1 MVDLTGSNDDGT
13 GSDDDGGGPMKK
25 QKTDSKQRTIM
36 DLKHPG
42 EPAAKKS
49 DGNATKRLYLIALT
63 WPLSSESTVL
73 ENYLQTLQQGVR
85 DVSQTALEHCFQRD
99 DSRHMS
105 IDQVY
110 LTLAKADAL
119 SYEGIATPPTLTFDS
134 LQVNGNYAGLKLDEA
149 SRAAVMDMVDAM
161 GKKHPLTPKN
171 GVTDKTA
178 HVSLLRKRRFLEQ
191 TEAPFVAG
199 GKAVEGM
206 AVGGVEGGLRV
217 IIKKLGDTPWSD
229 ARELFS
235 RA

>member
-1 MVDLTGSNDDGT
+1 LQTKNGPSYEVLDLTGSDDN
-13 GSDDDGGGPMKK
+13 GGGSMKK
-25 QKTDSKQRTIM
+25 QKTDPKKQKTIM

-42 EPAAKKS
+42 KPAAKKY
-49 DGNATKRLYLIALT
+49 LYLIALT

-119 SYEGIATPPTLTFDS
+119 SYEGIATPKTLTFGS
-134 LQVNGNYAGLKLDEA
+134 LQVNENYAGLKLDEA

-191 TEAPFVAG
+191 TKAPFVAG
-199 GKAVEGM
+199 RKAVEGM
-206 AVGGVEGGLRV
+206 VVGGVEGGLRV